1 MKYQV
6 SVNDKT
12 YEVEI
17 EDINARP
24 VIARVEGQRFEVSP
38 VTGGQPAVKKEA
50 SEVKASAAAMS
61 RIPTP
66 SSSSTNIG
74 GNEITA
80 PLPGTVVE
88 VFVKAGDK
96 VETGQ
101 VVLIIEAMKMK
112 NSIRATRSGTV
123 ESVLVSAGQSV
134 AHKQMLVK
142 FANLGEASWM

>member
-6 SVNDKT
+6 TINNKT

-17 EDINARP
+17 EDVNARP
-24 VIARVEGQRFEVSP
+24 IVARVEGQRFEVIPENSS
-38 VTGGQPAVKKEA
+38 QPAVKKEA
-50 SEVKASAAAMS
+50 VEVKAVPAPMMQSPALS
-61 RIPTP
+61 P
-66 SSSSTNIG
+66 SIG
-74 GNEITA
+74 SNDIVA

-88 VFVKAGDK
+88 VFVKTGDQ

-123 ESVLVSAGQSV
+123 EEILTSAGQSV
-134 AHKQMLVK
+134 AHKQALIK
-142 FANLGEASWM
+142 FVSEAA